1 MNQILVKIYVPSLE
15 KTYEVWIPP
24 QKRIY
29 NVIVL
34 LAKAIN
40 ELNDNCF
47 RAKEMPMLYDKYT
60 GETID
65 VAKLIIETEIRNGT
79 ELILI

>member
-24 QKRIY
+24 QKRIF

-34 LAKAIN
+34 LSKAIN

-47 RAKEMPMLYDKYT
+47 RAKEMPMLYDKYS
-60 GETID
+60 GEAID
-65 VAKLIIETEIRNGT
+65 VTKLIIETDIRNGT